1 MKEALNYSKGQGPDK
16 NWLVEERV
24 FDSRFTGKCES
35 IFSQGNGYLGLRNA
49 LEERYLGESRGMYVA
64 GTFNKASADEVTELP
79 NAPDVTNMQ
88 ITLGGQ
94 RFAMNAH
101 NTKDYSRVLDL
112 RTGETVRT
120 LTWEGEQGE
129 AAKLTFRRF
138 VSAEN
143 VHMIGSSVEI
153 TPVSGELTVQ
163 IVSGIDGQVTNAG
176 AQHFRE
182 TSKRVFNEKYLEF
195 TVATTESDVS
205 VAVHTTHRLSSGG
218 APCTA
223 AKARVTDERRRIL
236 GRYELT
242 VPQGQTVRLEKL
254 SVVHSTRDLEYANLN
269 EAAARERLNRDG
281 LALLEALAPRG
292 YDALFAESAA
302 AWARFWDDQDIRIDS
317 CDDFD
322 QLAIRFALYHLEIMT
337 RKGDSRIGIA
347 AKGLSGEGYK
357 GHSFWDTETFIFP
370 YFQMARPETARTLL
384 EYRYRGLYG
393 ARLKAAENGLVGAM
407 YPWESAW
414 ISDGEVTPWLLG
426 VSMHTG
432 EPLYCL
438 TGKIELH
445 ITADIIYALEQ
456 YYIATG
462 DKDFM
467 EKCGYEMI
475 LETARFWN
483 SRLEWIEERGR
494 YEINDVIGP
503 DEYQEH
509 VNNNAYTNYMAKYNM
524 DLALRIID
532 ELPRENPQV
541 WQRLSAIA
549 DWQAL
554 KQDLTARLPKMYL
567 PQPHPETGIIPQFD
581 GYFDLKYIDLTPYK
595 KNTIVGTIFHDY
607 SNEELQDYQAA
618 KQADI
623 VELLYQLEDMV
634 SPEVRE
640 KNYFYYEERTLHDSS
655 LSKAIH
661 SVTACDL
668 GLSDEAYD
676 MFQKAASTDL
686 GQEMQSSNAGI
697 HSANMGG
704 VWQDVVMGF
713 GGMRISHGKLRINPH
728 LPKNWESLSY
738 AIHWQGSRLV
748 VTVDKESV
756 SVMNSS
762 SAFEAVV
769 CGKDV
774 TIAAGEN
781 RFPLV

>member
-16 NWLVEERV
+16 SWLVEERV

-35 IFSQGNGYLGLRNA
+35 IFAQGNGYLGLRNA
-49 LEERYLGESRGMYVA
+49 LEERYLGESRGMYIA

-79 NAPDVTNMQ
+79 NVPDVTNMQ
-88 ITLGGQ
+88 ITINGR
-94 RFAMNAH
+94 RFAMNDRS
-101 NTKDYSRVLDL
+101 TKDYSRVLDL

-129 AAKLTFRRF
+129 AAKLRFRRF
-138 VSAEN
+138 VSADN
-143 VHMIGSSVEI
+143 VHVIGSSVEI
-153 TPVSGELTVQ
+153 TPVGGELNVQ

-182 TSKRVFNEKYLEF
+182 TSKRIYNERFLEF

-205 VAVHTTHRLSSGG
+205 VAVHTTHRLTSGG
-218 APCTA
+218 APYTS
-223 AKARVTDERRRIL
+223 AKARVTDERRRIQN
-236 GRYELT
+236 RYEMT
-242 VPQGQTVRLEKL
+242 VPQGQTVRLEKI
-254 SVVHSTRDLEYANLN
+254 SAVHSTRDLEYAALD
-269 EAAARERLNRDG
+269 EAAAKERLNRDG

-337 RKGDSRIGIA
+337 RKGDGRIGIA

-370 YFQMARPETARTLL
+370 YFQMARPETARTLM

-393 ARLKAAENGLVGAM
+393 ARLKAAENGLAGAM

-426 VSMHTG
+426 VDMHTG
-432 EPLYCL
+432 DPLYCL

-467 EKCGYEMI
+467 EQCGYEMI

-532 ELPRENPQV
+532 EVPRENPQV

-554 KQDLTARLPKMYL
+554 KQDLTSRLPKMYL
-567 PQPHPETGIIPQFD
+567 PQPHAETGIIPQFD

-595 KNTIVGTIFHDY
+595 TNTIVGTIFHDY
-607 SNEELQDYQAA
+607 SNKELQKYQAA

-634 SPEVRE
+634 SLEVRE
-640 KNYFYYEERTLHDSS
+640 KNYFYYENRTLHDSS

-668 GLSDEAYD
+668 GLADEAYD
-676 MFQKAASTDL
+676 MFRKAAATDL

-713 GGMRISHGKLRINPH
+713 GGMRISHGRLRINPH
-728 LPKNWESLSY
+728 LPKNWKSLSY

-748 VTVDKESV
+748 VTVDKASV
-756 SVMNSS
+756 SVTNSG
-762 SAFEAVV
+762 SAFGAVV